1 MAHGPYDPDPTS
13 KPLANPHEHRPVAEG
28 RPQPERPLVPL
39 MAQVF
44 NGRSVAD
51 PGNPRRRRGFW
62 IAAIALIALV
72 TAMQQVNV
80 IKVLLPGKAEPAK
93 QAAGAEGTDK
103 PKPIEPLGA
112 DLDQADNAGRQMV
125 KLVHAVEGKE
135 REKLARD
142 MAQFVNPGDQPQIDN
157 AVRIVPAYAE
167 LAGRENALKEIDRLR
182 TQVAGTE
189 DLSEEEKAVL
199 SADLDALS
207 RLYTVG
213 SEALSAG
220 DRERIEERLGWQGR
234 LALTF
239 DVPDTDPQRAE
250 MVANGIPLVLFLALV
265 GLGLVLLVPV
275 GLGMCIWASVL
286 IGTGRLRPRM
296 DRPLAGG
303 SIGIEVVVV
312 FLAGFAGLR
321 LLMELVAL
329 AADQGW
335 LGAALKSAPDGTL
348 VPITLV
354 LQWLIL
360 PMVVFYPRLRAYPR
374 WRVNRALGWHRGEG
388 FIREMAA
395 GVAGY
400 LASLPLYVVG
410 AALALLLGMLEH
422 FIIRQITGTDPPGPV
437 NPIAGL
443 LAESWWIALLVAAL
457 ATVWA
462 PIVEE
467 LVFRGAMF
475 RQLYARMGVIAAAL
489 LSGTVFAM
497 MHGYSPSLFPPLI
510 VLGTCFAV
518 IRWWRGSLVA
528 TVTAHALHNGTL
540 MIIMLVLFSL
550 LK

>member
-13 KPLANPHEHRPVAEG
+13 KPLANPHEHRPAAEG

-51 PGNPRRRRGFW
+51 PGSPRRRRGFW
-62 IAAIALIALV
+62 IAAIALITLV

-80 IKVLLPGKAEPAK
+80 IRVLSSGKSEAAK
-93 QAAGAEGTDK
+93 QTASAESPDK
-103 PKPIEPLGA
+103 PKKIEPLGA
-112 DLDQADNAGRQMV
+112 DLDQADIAGRLMV
-125 KLVHAVEGKE
+125 KLVHSVEGKE

-167 LAGRENALKEIDRLR
+167 LAGREEALKEIDRLR
-182 TQVAGTE
+182 TQFTGAEG
-189 DLSEEEKAVL
+189 LSETEKADL

-213 SEALSAG
+213 SSALSDA
-220 DRERIEERLGWQGR
+220 DRERIEKRLGWQGR

-239 DVPDTDPQRAE
+239 DVPDTDPDRAE
-250 MVANGIPLVLFLALV
+250 MVANGIPLVLFLALI
-265 GLGLVLLVPV
+265 GLGLLLLVPV
-275 GLGMCIWASVL
+275 GLGMCVWACVL

-321 LLMELVAL
+321 LLMELFGL
-329 AADQGW
+329 AVDQGW
-335 LGAALKSAPDGTL
+335 FGAALKAAPEGTL

-360 PMVVFYPRLRAYPR
+360 PMVVFYPRLRGYPA
-374 WRVNRALGWHRGEG
+374 WRVKRAIGWHRGEG

-400 LASLPLYVVG
+400 LACLPLYVVG
-410 AALALLLGMLEH
+410 AALALLLGILEH
-422 FIIRQITGTDPPGPV
+422 LIVKGITGKEPPGPV

-443 LAESWWIALLVAAL
+443 LTESWWIALLVAAL

-467 LVFRGAMF
+467 TVFRGAMF
-475 RQLYARMGVIAAAL
+475 RQLYARMGVVAAAL

-510 VLGTCFAV
+510 VLGAGFAI

>member
-1 MAHGPYDPDPTS
+1 MPSGPYDPDPNS
-13 KPLANPHEHRPVAEG
+13 QPPMNPHGHLPPDDG
-28 RPQPERPLVPL
+28 RTNPPRPLVPL

-44 NGRSVAD
+44 NGRSIAD

-62 IAAIALIALV
+62 IAAIILITLV

-80 IKVLLPGKAEPAK
+80 IRQLSSDKSKPAEQTTSAESPGK
-93 QAAGAEGTDK
+93 
-103 PKPIEPLGA
+103 PKDIEPLGA
-112 DLDQADNAGRQMV
+112 DLDQADIAGRLMV
-125 KLVHAVEGKE
+125 KLVHAAEGKD
-135 REKLARD
+135 REQMARE

-157 AVRIVPAYAE
+157 AVRIVPAYTE
-167 LAGRENALKEIDRLR
+167 LAGREEALTEIDRLR
-182 TQVAGTE
+182 KQLATDDGPTAA
-189 DLSEEEKAVL
+189 EKAEL

-207 RLYTVG
+207 RLYTGG
-213 SEALSAG
+213 SAALSDA
-220 DRERIEERLGWQGR
+220 DRERISKRLGWQGR

-239 DVPDTDPQRAE
+239 DVPDTDPDRAE
-250 MVANGIPLVLFLALV
+250 MVANGVPLVVFLALI
-265 GLGLVLLVPV
+265 GLGLLLLVPI
-275 GLGMCIWASVL
+275 GLGMCAWACVL
-286 IGTGRLRPRM
+286 IGTGRLRSRM

-303 SIGIEVVVV
+303 SLGVEVLVV

-321 LLMELVAL
+321 LLMDLVAF
-329 AADQGW
+329 AVNQGW
-335 LGAALKSAPDGTL
+335 FGAALKASPEGTL
-348 VPITLV
+348 VPVTLA

-360 PMVVFYPRLRAYPR
+360 PLVVFYPRLRGYPA
-374 WRVNRALGWHRGEG
+374 WRVKRALGWHRGEG

-395 GVAGY
+395 GAAGY
-400 LASLPLYVVG
+400 LACLPLYVVG
-410 AALALLLGMLEH
+410 AVLALLLGILEH
-422 FIIRQITGTDPPGPV
+422 FIIKQITGNEPPGPV

-467 LVFRGAMF
+467 TVFRGALF
-475 RQLYARMGVIAAAL
+475 RQLYARIGVVVAAL

-510 VLGTCFAV
+510 VLGAGFAI

-540 MIIMLVLFSL
+540 MVVMLVLFSL